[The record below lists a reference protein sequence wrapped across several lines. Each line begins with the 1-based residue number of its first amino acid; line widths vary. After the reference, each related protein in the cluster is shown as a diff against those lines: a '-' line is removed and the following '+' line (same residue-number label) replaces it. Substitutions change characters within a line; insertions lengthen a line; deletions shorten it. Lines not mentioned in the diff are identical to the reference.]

1 MIKKEWFWM
10 STYKRQNKEYCHYSG
25 LPSPMA
31 YESKKVKKMKITK
44 EIKLAVLVAMLSMA
58 VLISL
63 VIILLWI

>member
-10 STYKRQNKEYCHYSG
+10 SNYKRQNEEHCHYSG

-44 EIKLAVLVAMLSMA
+44 EVKLAVLVAMLSMA
-58 VLISL
+58 VLIGM
-63 VIILLWI
+63 VITLL